1 MKLSRWSTR
10 SFAQRRAFM
19 IMLVQQGQLMGGNT
33 MSALFTPGRLG
44 GLDLANRIVVSPMC
58 QYSAVDGVVQPW
70 HLIHIGNLMMSG
82 AGLIIM
88 EATAVED
95 VGRGT
100 HGCTGLY
107 NDAQEQALAALVA
120 EARKLST
127 AKLGIQLTHTGRK
140 AATRTI
146 PDRWRGEPLPA
157 DEGAWTPV
165 APSPIAY
172 DEGWQ
177 RPEELDEAG
186 IQRIIAAFADSA
198 VRAARADF
206 DLVEIHGA
214 HGYLIHSFLSPI
226 TNRRTDRWGGSTEN
240 RNRIAVE
247 IVRAVRAVWP
257 ADRALGFRMN
267 STDWI
272 EEGSTLDD
280 AVALA
285 KALEA
290 EGLDYAVMS
299 SGNIKPGIAIPPA
312 APGHQVPFA
321 AAIKANTGL
330 AAMAVGMIAKPEQA
344 DAIITS
350 GEADF
355 VALAR
360 PMLDNPRW
368 GLHAAAALGDDI
380 AYPPQYIRA
389 RPNNW
394 LGFGFVHPDTQPP
407 ATKLQLDRPKS
418 VSSWDRPTT
427 A

>member
-1 MKLSRWSTR
+1 
-10 SFAQRRAFM
+10 
-19 IMLVQQGQLMGGNT
+19 

-44 GLDLANRIVVSPMC
+44 GLTLDNRIVVSPMC

-70 HLIHIGNLMMSG
+70 HLIHIGSLMMSG
-82 AGLIIM
+82 AGLVIM
-88 EATAVED
+88 EATAVEAA
-95 VGRGT
+95 GRGT
-100 HGCTGLY
+100 LGCTGLY
-107 NDAQEQALAALVA
+107 VDAQEQALAALVA
-120 EARKLST
+120 EARKLSS

-146 PDRWRGEPLPA
+146 PERWRGEPLPA
-157 DEGAWTPV
+157 EEGAWTPL

-177 RPEELDEAG
+177 QPDELDEAG
-186 IQRIIAAFADSA
+186 ILRIIAAFADSA
-198 VRAARADF
+198 RRAARAGF
-206 DLVEIHGA
+206 DLIEIHGA
-214 HGYLIHSFLSPI
+214 HGYLVHSFLSPI
-226 TNRRTDRWGGSTEN
+226 TNRRTDRWGGSMEN
-240 RNRIAVE
+240 RNRIAIE
-247 IVRAVRAVWP
+247 IVRAIRAVWP
-257 ADRALGFRMN
+257 TDRALGFRMN
-267 STDWI
+267 STDWA
-272 EEGSTLDD
+272 EDGSTLDD
-280 AVALA
+280 AVHLA

-299 SGNIKPGIAIPPA
+299 SGNIKPGIAIPA
-312 APGHQVPFA
+312 ATPGHQVPFA

-330 AAMAVGMIAKPEQA
+330 TAMAVGMIAQPEQA
-344 DAIITS
+344 DAIIAS

-368 GLHAAAALGDDI
+368 GLHAAAVLGDDI
-380 AYPPQYIRA
+380 QYPPPYIRA

-394 LGFGFVHPDTQPP
+394 LGYGFVHPDAKPP

-418 VSSWDRPTT
+418 VSSWDRPKT